1 MCSSDLDIDKMDD
14 LNINPYTDLLTEDKY
29 RRLFGESILHPFTNI
44 DYVKLYRDIIG
55 KDSNIFLA
63 NDPRSILNYTKDVL
77 IANVHDRAR
86 TKKIL
91 KSAGAN
97 IVLGL
102 DDVLTS
108 SIDNSGYNEEYGLLG
123 TNLSSDHSVKL
134 FPRNCD
140 YYVMEIQNALLEKT
154 GKKVEVMI
162 YGDGAFKDPAGKI
175 WELADPVV
183 SPGFTDGLI
192 GLPNEIKL
200 KYLADNELQNLT
212 GEEAISAMK
221 NKIKTKESDMFNKS
235 SSLGTTPRK
244 ITDLLGSLCD
254 LTSGSGDKGTPVVL
268 IQGYF
273 DNFATE

>member
-1 MCSSDLDIDKMDD
+1 MDRLVGTTARGIRTPIIKQGDDLVKIVVDSVLKAVEQEGIQLREKDVIGVTESLVARAQGNFATVDNIGKDIASKYPNEIGVIFPIISRNRFSLILKGIAKSNRKIHLLLSYPADEMGNHLMDIDKMDD

-108 SIDNSGYNEEYGLLG
+108 SIDNSGYNE
-123 TNLSSDHSVKL
+123 
-134 FPRNCD
+134 
-140 YYVMEIQNALLEKT
+140 
-154 GKKVEVMI
+154 
-162 YGDGAFKDPAGKI
+162 
-175 WELADPVV
+175 
-183 SPGFTDGLI
+183 I
-192 GLPNEIKL
+192 GRASCRE
-200 KYLADNELQNLT
+200 
-212 GEEAISAMK
+212 
-221 NKIKTKESDMFNKS
+221 
-235 SSLGTTPRK
+235 R
-244 ITDLLGSLCD
+244 
-254 LTSGSGDKGTPVVL
+254 V
-268 IQGYF
+268 
-273 DNFATE
+273 